1 MKKLLQIVLMSVMAL
16 FSSQT
21 LLAQES
27 EAIKVSAQSAE
38 VSVQAYMDYT
48 SDKLVDGAY
57 STKFESLNGQEVGTT
72 ATVTLA
78 EETQLDNIKLYFGNN
93 LYYYCPNK
101 IKLQVSTDKQ
111 TWTDVAG
118 SEINVITTAEYDT
131 SSGLN
136 VVTINAAGYSAKYV
150 RMEILEIGNSWL
162 VIYEFEVYKSPKV
175 EARTISV
182 SVSDSAMG
190 VAYIGAEG
198 TTEVTNETQPVTIT
212 AVATE
217 GYKFVNWTVDGV
229 EVSTKASYT
238 DIKAGDKA
246 YVANFKPLEMFNVG
260 VSVNNAEMGSATASQ
275 TGEVLEDSEVT
286 FTATP
291 TGDNK
296 FVNWTVAGT
305 IVSLENPYVT
315 TITENMDVV
324 ANFTDKYPQIT
335 TVPTIYINTEGGVPV
350 VSKEDYVNAYVTVRG
365 AANEEDNI
373 TEVLTEIKGR
383 GNSTWGM
390 DKKPYRLKFDKK
402 IKFLGNAAKE
412 KNWVL
417 LANYA
422 DKTLMRNALAFETAR
437 NMFEFGFTPSVTFVD
452 VVLNGENLGSYM
464 LTDQVE
470 VKSKRVPVTEQD
482 ETTTI
487 NDPEITGGYLIE
499 VDGFADSEISWFQ
512 TTKGMKVTIKY
523 PKDDEINSDQSYY
536 ISNYTQQMEDALFGS
551 NYTNAETGWRKYID
565 EASMVDWYIAC
576 ELFGNSDAWWSTYMY
591 KERNEVFKFG
601 PLWDFD
607 IAFNNDDRLGNAT
620 NKLMRT
626 YAHDPKTW
634 IARWWQDAGF
644 QANVKARWAE
654 VRKAGVKEFMINYI
668 NTTEEYLQLSQ
679 QNNFQVW
686 NILNKKVY
694 RELAARGS
702 YVAEVDFLREYVGNR
717 ISYLDTQFSLPQMF
731 DVTASTSNSAM
742 GSAESNSIHAFAND
756 QVTLTATA
764 KDGYEFVN
772 WTVNGEEVSI
782 ENPYTATVTATTEYV
797 ANFSESTGIVSSE
810 VAEQT
815 LKAVVE
821 GNQIKVYGT
830 TAGEVVIVYAANGTV
845 IANAI
850 SEENITTI
858 KTTAVGVLLVKV
870 GDTTVKVVK

>member
-16 FSSQT
+16 FTCQT
-21 LLAQES
+21 LLAQEV
-27 EAIKVSAQSAE
+27 EKVSAVSAE
-38 VSVQAYMDYT
+38 VNVEQYSNN
-48 SDKLVDGAY
+48 SPDKIIDGIY
-57 STKFESLNGQEVGTT
+57 STRFEGMYTQVAGTT

-78 EETQLDNIKLYFGNN
+78 EEVQLDNVKLFFGNN
-93 LYYYCPNK
+93 YNYYSPA
-101 IKLQVSTDKQ
+101 KLKVQVSTDNA
-111 TWTDVAG
+111 TWTDVEG
-118 SEINVITTAEYDT
+118 SEVAPNDAVVYDAYT
-131 SSGLN
+131 GLYI
-136 VVTINAAGYSAKYV
+136 VTVNAKGYAAKYV
-150 RMEILEIGNSWL
+150 RMFIVEPGYSWL
-162 VIYEFEVYKSPKV
+162 VLHEFEVYRTMSV
-175 EARTISV
+175 AARTISV
-182 SVSDSAMG
+182 SVADSAMG

-198 TTEVTNETQPVTIT
+198 TTEVANETQPVAIT
-212 AVATE
+212 AVAKE

-229 EVSTKASYT
+229 EVSTNATYT
-238 DIKAGDKA
+238 DVKAGDKE
-246 YVANFKPLEMFNVG
+246 YVANFKALEMFS
-260 VSVNNAEMGSATASQ
+260 VSVSSSNEEFGSATASQ
-275 TGEVLEDSEVT
+275 TGDVLEDSEVT
-286 FTATP
+286 FTATA
-291 TGDNK
+291 TGENK
-296 FVNWTVAGT
+296 FVNWTVDGK
-305 IVSLENPYVT
+305 IVSLANPYVA
-315 TITENMDVV
+315 TITSNMDVV
-324 ANFTDKYPQIT
+324 ANFADKYPQLT

-350 VSKEDYVNAYVTVRG
+350 VSKDDYVNAYVSVRG

-523 PKDDEINSDQSYY
+523 PKDDEINSDQSSY
-536 ISNYTQQMEDALFGS
+536 ISNYTQQMENALFS
-551 NYTNAETGWRKYID
+551 SSYTNAETGWRKYID

-591 KERNEVFKFG
+591 KERNDVFKFG

-620 NKLMRT
+620 QKLMRT

-634 IARWWQDAGF
+634 IARWWQDGGF
-644 QANVKARWAE
+644 IANVKARWAE

-668 NTTEEYLQLSQ
+668 NSTEEYLESSQ
-679 QNNFQVW
+679 QNNFQRW
-686 NILNKKVY
+686 NILNKIVY
-694 RELAARGS
+694 RELAARGT
-702 YVAEVDFLREYVGNR
+702 YEAEVDFLRQYVNNR

-731 DVTASTSNSAM
+731 NVTATSSDSYM
-742 GSAESNSIHAFAND
+742 GSATSSSIYAFAND
-756 QVTLTATA
+756 QVTLTATPA
-764 KDGYEFVN
+764 GKDYVFIG

-782 ENPYTATVTATTEYV
+782 ENPYTATITETTEFV
-797 ANFSESTGIVSSE
+797 ANFSKAIGVEMTE
-810 VAEQT
+810 AAEQT

-821 GNQIKVYGT
+821 GNEIKIYGT
-830 TAGEVVIVYAANGTV
+830 TEGETVTLYTVNGAV

-850 SEENITTI
+850 STDAVTTI
-858 KTTAVGVLLVKV
+858 KTTATGVLVVKV
-870 GDTTVKVVK
+870 GEEAVKIVK

>member
-16 FSSQT
+16 FTCQT
-21 LLAQES
+21 LLAQEV
-27 EAIKVSAQSAE
+27 EKVSAVSAE
-38 VSVQAYMDYT
+38 VNVEQYSNN
-48 SDKLVDGAY
+48 SPDKIIDGIY
-57 STKFESLNGQEVGTT
+57 STRFEGMYTQVAGTT

-78 EETQLDNIKLYFGNN
+78 EEVQLDNVKLFFGNN
-93 LYYYCPNK
+93 YNYYSPA
-101 IKLQVSTDKQ
+101 KLKVQVSTDNA
-111 TWTDVAG
+111 TWTDVEG
-118 SEINVITTAEYDT
+118 SEVAPNDAVVYDAYT
-131 SSGLN
+131 GLYI
-136 VVTINAAGYSAKYV
+136 VTVNAKGYAAKYV
-150 RMEILEIGNSWL
+150 RMFIVEPGYSWL
-162 VIYEFEVYKSPKV
+162 VLHEFEVYRTMSV
-175 EARTISV
+175 AARTISV
-182 SVSDSAMG
+182 SVADSAMG

-198 TTEVTNETQPVTIT
+198 TTEVANETQPVAIT
-212 AVATE
+212 AVAKE

-229 EVSTKASYT
+229 EVSTNATYT
-238 DIKAGDKA
+238 DVKSGDKA
-246 YVANFKPLEMFNVG
+246 YIANFKALEMFS
-260 VSVNNAEMGSATASQ
+260 VSVSSSNEEFGSATASQ
-275 TGEVLEDSEVT
+275 TGDVLEDSEVKY
-286 FTATP
+286 TATA
-291 TGDNK
+291 TGENK
-296 FVNWTVAGT
+296 FVNWTVDGK
-305 IVSLENPYVT
+305 IVSLANPYVA
-315 TITENMDVV
+315 TITSNMDVV
-324 ANFTDKYPQIT
+324 ANFADKYPQLT

-350 VSKEDYVNAYVTVRG
+350 VSKDDYVNAYVSVRG

-523 PKDDEINSDQSYY
+523 PKDDEINSDQSSY
-536 ISNYTQQMEDALFGS
+536 ISNYTQQMENALFS
-551 NYTNAETGWRKYID
+551 SSYTNAETGWRKYID

-591 KERNEVFKFG
+591 KERNDVFKFG

-620 NKLMRT
+620 QKLMRT

-634 IARWWQDAGF
+634 IARWWQDA
-644 QANVKARWAE
+644 
-654 VRKAGVKEFMINYI
+654 
-668 NTTEEYLQLSQ
+668 
-679 QNNFQVW
+679 
-686 NILNKKVY
+686 
-694 RELAARGS
+694 
-702 YVAEVDFLREYVGNR
+702 
-717 ISYLDTQFSLPQMF
+717 
-731 DVTASTSNSAM
+731 
-742 GSAESNSIHAFAND
+742 
-756 QVTLTATA
+756 
-764 KDGYEFVN
+764 
-772 WTVNGEEVSI
+772 
-782 ENPYTATVTATTEYV
+782 
-797 ANFSESTGIVSSE
+797 
-810 VAEQT
+810 
-815 LKAVVE
+815 
-821 GNQIKVYGT
+821 
-830 TAGEVVIVYAANGTV
+830 
-845 IANAI
+845 
-850 SEENITTI
+850 
-858 KTTAVGVLLVKV
+858 
-870 GDTTVKVVK
+870 